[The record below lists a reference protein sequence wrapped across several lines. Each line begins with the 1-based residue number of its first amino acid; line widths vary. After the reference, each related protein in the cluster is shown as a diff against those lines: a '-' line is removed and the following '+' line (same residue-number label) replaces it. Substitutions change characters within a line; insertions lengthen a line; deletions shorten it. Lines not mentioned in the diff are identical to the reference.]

1 MTTLVT
7 GATGH
12 VGANLIR
19 TLLAAGRPVR
29 AMVRGRPIG
38 LEGLDPRLLTTV
50 PGDVRDPASLA
61 RAMDGVE
68 VVLHLAAHI
77 SISGDHGGL
86 VHAINVD
93 GVRNVAEAALA
104 AKVRRM
110 VHVSSIHAFCLDE
123 GAPLDEASPRAQ
135 HRREPAYNRSKA
147 AGEAALR
154 QVIERGLDATIVN
167 PTGIIGPHD
176 YRPSR
181 MGRTIL
187 QLCGRSLPALVP
199 GGFDFV
205 DVRDIVAGILA
216 AEAQGATGRNY
227 ILSGRW
233 AAVDELAAT
242 CRRLTGV
249 PSPRLTAPMWLAR
262 VGAPFVELGG
272 KIIRREP
279 LYTRESLEALRANRS
294 IKNDRAR
301 SEIGYRPRPFEST
314 IRDTIQWFVE
324 EGALPAGLLRDRAA

>member
-38 LEGLDPRLLTTV
+38 LDGLDPALLTTV
-50 PGDVRDPASLA
+50 PGDVRDPASL
-61 RAMDGVE
+61 RPAMEGID

-77 SISGDHGGL
+77 SISGDHGGQ
-86 VHAINVD
+86 VQAINVD

-104 AKVRRM
+104 AGVRRM

-123 GAPLDEASPRAQ
+123 GAPLTEESPRAQ
-135 HRREPAYNRSKA
+135 LAREPAYNRSKA

-154 QVIERGLDATIVN
+154 RVIDRGLDATIVN

-176 YRPSR
+176 FRPSR

-187 QLCGRSLPALVP
+187 QLCSRTLPALVP

-216 AEAQGATGRNY
+216 AEAKGQTGRNY
-227 ILSGRW
+227 ILGGRW
-233 AAVDELAAT
+233 AAVDELARR
-242 CRRLTGV
+242 CRELTGV
-249 PSPRLTAPMWLAR
+249 PSPRLTSPMWLAR

-279 LYTRESLEALRANRS
+279 LYTRESLEALRANRAIRS
-294 IKNDRAR
+294 DRAR
-301 SEIGYRPRPFEST
+301 AELGYQPRPLEET
-314 IRDTIQWFVE
+314 IRDTIAWFVDH
-324 EGALPAGLLRDRAA
+324 GSLPAGLLRSRA